1 MKVLK
6 VLKMRRRAPRANSPR
21 SLDRL
26 HTKRQRASAAALA
39 VALQL
44 ALTLPS
50 LADEAPTVEITVP
63 APRIVFQDEQLQKM
77 WALDAIAPFED
88 DAPLWSMRDPEF
100 QQQVEAELA
109 RLGLQDEVRR
119 KQLSLAIVDVTDREN
134 PRFAAV
140 NGDKMIYA
148 ASLPKIA
155 VLLASFELI
164 AQHKMEYDAET
175 EALLKAMIRRSSN
188 SATTEMMHRVGKEN
202 IARVLLSPRY
212 RLYDPDHNGGLWVGK
227 DYAKSGTWK
236 RDPIHNISHGA
247 TAIQVAR
254 FYYLL
259 LTEKLVTPEHSRMML
274 EVMADSQINHKFLAA
289 LAKVAPRA
297 TLYRKS
303 GSWRTYHSD
312 SAIVKHDGRTYIL
325 VALSNGEEGKQWM
338 INIAG
343 AMDALIMRTATPP
356 TRRARALRRL
366 SRPPK

>member
-1 MKVLK
+1 
-6 VLKMRRRAPRANSPR
+6 MRRKTQRG
-21 SLDRL
+21 SLPCTRRGFHSKIPGL
-26 HTKRQRASAAALA
+26 RAAALC

-44 ALTLPS
+44 ALPLAS
-50 LADEAPTVEITVP
+50 LSDEAPELEIAVP
-63 APRIVFQDEQLQKM
+63 STRIVFEDEQLQKM

-88 DAPLWSMRDPEF
+88 KAPLWSMRDPEF
-100 QQQVEAELA
+100 QRMVEAEIK
-109 RLGLQDEVRR
+109 RLGLQDEVKR
-119 KQLSLAIVDVTDREN
+119 KQLSLAIVDVTDPEN
-134 PRFAAV
+134 PRFAGV
-140 NGDKMIYA
+140 NGDRMIYA

-155 VLLASFELI
+155 VLLTAFELI
-164 AQHKMEYDAET
+164 AQHKLEYDAEI
-175 EALLKAMIRRSSN
+175 EALLKNMIRRSSN

-259 LTEKLVTPEHSRMML
+259 LTGNLVTPEHSSMML
-274 EVMADSQINHKFLAA
+274 EIMANSQINHKFQAA
-289 LAKVAPRA
+289 LAKVAPQA

-303 GSWRTYHSD
+303 GSWSTYHSD

-325 VALSNGEEGKQWM
+325 VALSNDAQGKQWM
-338 INIAG
+338 MDIAA
-343 AMDALIMRTATPP
+343 AMDGLIMRTAKPPATTP
-356 TRRARALRRL
+356 RRARALRWL
-366 SRPPK
+366 SRQSD